1 MELGELLDALD
12 SAECSRAELVH
23 RLISCLVDRGATG
36 DDRVDLVGL
45 GQAWGIVAQEGEVA
59 YQRLCIC
66 TVEEF
71 ATVLT
76 TLIEL
81 RSPLV
86 IFEHR

>member
-23 RLISCLVDRGATG
+23 RLISCLVGRGATG

-45 GQAWGIVAQEGEVA
+45 GQAWGIVAQEGEAA
-59 YQRLCIC
+59 YRWLCIC